1 MDFENLLISQKD
13 DVLIISINRP
23 NSLNALNTKTLSEL
37 KNIFSDIKNNS
48 KIKGVIITGVGNKA
62 FVAGADIK
70 EFINYSV
77 NQAIDLSES
86 GQNVFNLIENCSVP
100 VIAAVNG
107 YALGGGCELAM
118 SCHIRIAS
126 NNAIFGQPEVNLGL
140 IPGYA
145 GTQRLTQLIGKGLA
159 IELLAT
165 GENINAEKAESIGLV
180 NHVVEQKELMET
192 CLNLLNKINAKSPLT
207 ITSIIKCVNHF
218 YKKEVDGYK
227 TEREE
232 FGKCFSS
239 KDFKEGTTAFLEKRK
254 PNFKGK

>member
-1 MDFENLLISQKD
+1 MNFDNLLISQKD

-23 NSLNALNTKTLSEL
+23 NNLNALNTKTLSEL
-37 KNIFSDIKNNS
+37 KNIFSNIKNNS

-86 GQNVFNLIENCSVP
+86 GHNVFNLIENCSVP

-126 NNAIFGQPEVNLGL
+126 SNAIFGQPEVNLGL

-159 IELLAT
+159 IELLTT
-165 GENINAEKAESIGLV
+165 GENINAEKAKSIGLV
-180 NHVVEQKELMET
+180 NNVVEQEELMKT
-192 CLNLLNKINAKSPLT
+192 CLKLLNKINAKSLLT

-218 YKKEVDGYK
+218 YKKEVDGYQ
-227 TEREE
+227 TEIEE

-239 KDFKEGTTAFLEKRK
+239 EDFKEGTNAFLEKRK